1 MSTRVPGALL
11 LVILALAVPA
21 GAGNPISG
29 FQETVFQ
36 GGLSGPTATA
46 FLPDGRMLITEQGGA
61 LKLFDGIM
69 TTTLGTIAVC
79 SSSEMG
85 LLGVAVDPSFGT
97 NGLIYLYRTKQG
109 SSPPCG
115 GTGGLNE

>member
-36 GGLSGPTATA
+36 GGLSGPTAIA

-61 LKLFDGIM
+61 LKLSDG
-69 TTTLGTIAVC
+69 TSVSTLITIPVC
-79 SSSEMG
+79 SAIEMG
-85 LLGVAVDPSFGT
+85 LLGVAVDPNFAS
-97 NGLIYLYRTKQG
+97 NGLVYLYRPTN
-109 SSPPCG
+109 P
-115 GTGGLNE
+115 